1 MKPIET
7 KPTLGTVNLMKSNH
21 KASPKLQCKLNLQ
34 TECRQHITLNVIDG
48 QTYNCLF
55 RTKMPMDIASLLSTT
70 SIKLISLQVFK
81 KLANPGV
88 FLIYFRLLKH
98 LLQFLTTNKCEK
110 CPSIIRC
117 QDSNSQPLEHE
128 SPPITTRPPRLLD
141 LD

>member
-1 MKPIET
+1 MPSAYYT
-7 KPTLGTVNLMKSNH
+7 
-21 KASPKLQCKLNLQ
+21 QCI
-34 TECRQHITLNVIDG
+34 RWPNV
-48 QTYNCLF
+48 QLF
-55 RTKMPMDIASLLSTT
+55 IPYKDANGHCILSTT

-128 SPPITTRPPRLLD
+128 PPPITLDRPDYSTLIRVLEPIV
-141 LD
+141 